1 MNALTLQI
9 VQEKLEGMRNDF
21 ALTLPPGLSK
31 DRFVRV
37 ALTAVQNNP
46 ALLECTPE
54 SLFQACRKA
63 AEDGL
68 LPDGREGAMA
78 LRKAKQRDGSYRRV
92 AVWLPMVQGLIAKA
106 KRRGS
111 VANLVAHIVYEG
123 EDCSIS
129 LGDEDRIVHR
139 RDITKVKRGKE
150 VMVYAIATMKDGTKE
165 RDHMTWEQVQHVRRS
180 STSPNDGPWVTHTDE
195 MARKTVIR
203 RLSKRL
209 PSLDEGDDEL
219 QRAVTRVDELYP
231 AVGNESAKWA
241 ELAVDPEGSAKSE
254 LAVEIE
260 SAGNT
265 VRAVN
270 LEGAEK
276 LVRAVG
282 NESAGGAERA
292 VAKESAERLVRAADR
307 EGAVVAERA
316 IDQESAESR
325 EQAENAESSVPKER
339 AIRKES
345 AKTLERRP
353 KFSEWLEEYRGR
365 AAACR
370 TRAAVEYL
378 AMDETATAVLD
389 RGTENQILQLQAVL
403 NAARVRVDGS
413 ADAVE
418 PLTVNTTDAG
428 DELYE

>member
-9 VQEKLEGMRNDF
+9 VQERLEGMRNDF

-150 VMVYAIATMKDGTKE
+150 VMVYA
-165 RDHMTWEQVQHVRRS
+165 
-180 STSPNDGPWVTHTDE
+180 
-195 MARKTVIR
+195 
-203 RLSKRL
+203 
-209 PSLDEGDDEL
+209 
-219 QRAVTRVDELYP
+219 
-231 AVGNESAKWA
+231 
-241 ELAVDPEGSAKSE
+241 
-254 LAVEIE
+254 
-260 SAGNT
+260 
-265 VRAVN
+265 
-270 LEGAEK
+270 
-276 LVRAVG
+276 
-282 NESAGGAERA
+282 
-292 VAKESAERLVRAADR
+292 
-307 EGAVVAERA
+307 
-316 IDQESAESR
+316 
-325 EQAENAESSVPKER
+325 
-339 AIRKES
+339 
-345 AKTLERRP
+345 
-353 KFSEWLEEYRGR
+353 
-365 AAACR
+365 
-370 TRAAVEYL
+370 
-378 AMDETATAVLD
+378 
-389 RGTENQILQLQAVL
+389 
-403 NAARVRVDGS
+403 
-413 ADAVE
+413 
-418 PLTVNTTDAG
+418 
-428 DELYE
+428 